1 MAPLKYNAIFV
12 LSPALY
18 VSRAD
23 RHNIKPNIDSM
34 NFRPTLTL
42 GSIIARAAFVA
53 EKNDFTNHLIDRLL
67 LLAIGEKYSHASR
80 VLQSLTEEGIASK
93 LRTQLECEL
102 SGIELVS
109 HNENVN
115 IRSDFFAKIFDRL
128 VSVLVVGE
136 PNNTGHILLL
146 AAADPTT
153 ISGEFLRRQHIDYKR
168 LLAAMGTLSVD
179 EDRYL
184 DLSLQ

>member
-1 MAPLKYNAIFV
+1 
-12 LSPALY
+12 
-18 VSRAD
+18 
-23 RHNIKPNIDSM
+23 M

-42 GSIIARAAFVA
+42 GSIIARAAFIA
-53 EKNDFTNHLIDRLL
+53 EKNDFANHLIDRLL
-67 LLAIGEKYSHASR
+67 LLAISESGSHAAR
-80 VLQSLTEEGIASK
+80 LLQSLAGEAATAL
-93 LRTQLECEL
+93 LRTQIEREL
-102 SGIELVS
+102 SDVEFVS
-109 HNENVN
+109 NSENAN
-115 IRSDFFAKIFDRL
+115 IRSAFFTKIYDRL
-128 VSVLVVGE
+128 ASVSVVGE

-153 ISGEFLRRQHIDYKR
+153 ISAELLQRNNIDYQR

>member
-1 MAPLKYNAIFV
+1 
-12 LSPALY
+12 
-18 VSRAD
+18 
-23 RHNIKPNIDSM
+23 M

-42 GSIIARAAFVA
+42 GSIIARAAFTA
-53 EKNDFTNHLIDRLL
+53 EKNDFANHLIDRLL
-67 LLAIGEKYSHASR
+67 LLAISESCSHAAR
-80 VLQSLTEEGIASK
+80 LLQSLAGEAATAL
-93 LRTQLECEL
+93 LRTQIEREL
-102 SGIELVS
+102 SDVEFVS
-109 HNENVN
+109 NSENAN
-115 IRSDFFAKIFDRL
+115 IRSAFFTKIYDRL
-128 VSVLVVGE
+128 ASVSVVGE

-153 ISGEFLRRQHIDYKR
+153 ISAELLQRNNIDYQR

>member
-1 MAPLKYNAIFV
+1 
-12 LSPALY
+12 
-18 VSRAD
+18 
-23 RHNIKPNIDSM
+23 M

-42 GSIIARAAFVA
+42 GSIIARAAFTA
-53 EKNDFTNHLIDRLL
+53 EKNDFANHLIDRLL
-67 LLAIGEKYSHASR
+67 LFAISESGSHAAR
-80 VLQSLTEEGIASK
+80 LLQSLAGEAATAL
-93 LRTQLECEL
+93 LRTQIEREL
-102 SGIELVS
+102 SDVEFVS
-109 HNENVN
+109 NSENAN
-115 IRSDFFAKIFDRL
+115 IRSAFFTKIYDRL
-128 VSVLVVGE
+128 ASVSVVGE

-153 ISGEFLRRQHIDYKR
+153 ISAELLQRNNIDYQR

>member
-1 MAPLKYNAIFV
+1 
-12 LSPALY
+12 
-18 VSRAD
+18 
-23 RHNIKPNIDSM
+23 M

-42 GSIIARAAFVA
+42 GSIIARAAFTA
-53 EKNDFTNHLIDRLL
+53 EKNDFANHLIDRLL
-67 LLAIGEKYSHASR
+67 LLAISESGSHAAR
-80 VLQSLTEEGIASK
+80 LLQSLAGEAATAL
-93 LRTQLECEL
+93 LRTQIEREL
-102 SGIELVS
+102 SDVEFVS
-109 HNENVN
+109 NSENAN
-115 IRSDFFAKIFDRL
+115 IRSAFFTKIYDRL
-128 VSVLVVGE
+128 ASVLVVGE

-153 ISGEFLRRQHIDYKR
+153 ISAELLQRNNIDYQR

>member
-1 MAPLKYNAIFV
+1 
-12 LSPALY
+12 
-18 VSRAD
+18 
-23 RHNIKPNIDSM
+23 M

-42 GSIIARAAFVA
+42 GSIIARAAFTA
-53 EKNDFTNHLIDRLL
+53 EKKDFVNHLIDRLL
-67 LLAIGEKYSHASR
+67 LLAVSEPYSHATR
-80 VLQSLTEEGIASK
+80 LLQSLAGDGAVSK
-93 LRTQLECEL
+93 LRAQIECEL
-102 SGIELVS
+102 SGVELVS
-109 HNENVN
+109 DPENAN

-128 VSVLVVGE
+128 ASVSVVGE

-146 AAADPTT
+146 AVADPTT
-153 ISGEFLRRQHIDYKR
+153 ISGEFLRRHHIDYQR

>member
-1 MAPLKYNAIFV
+1 
-12 LSPALY
+12 
-18 VSRAD
+18 
-23 RHNIKPNIDSM
+23 M

-42 GSIIARAAFVA
+42 GSIIARAAFTA
-53 EKNDFTNHLIDRLL
+53 EKNDFANHLIDRLL
-67 LLAIGEKYSHASR
+67 LLAISESDSHAAR
-80 VLQSLTEEGIASK
+80 LLQSLAGEAATAL
-93 LRTQLECEL
+93 LRTQIEREL
-102 SGIELVS
+102 SDVEFVS
-109 HNENVN
+109 NSENAN
-115 IRSDFFAKIFDRL
+115 IRSAFFTKIYDRL
-128 VSVLVVGE
+128 ASVSVVGE

-153 ISGEFLRRQHIDYKR
+153 ISAELLQRNNIDYQR

>member
-1 MAPLKYNAIFV
+1 
-12 LSPALY
+12 
-18 VSRAD
+18 
-23 RHNIKPNIDSM
+23 M

-42 GSIIARAAFVA
+42 GSIIARAAFTA
-53 EKNDFTNHLIDRLL
+53 EKNDFANHLIDRLL
-67 LLAIGEKYSHASR
+67 LLAISESGSHAAR
-80 VLQSLTEEGIASK
+80 LLQSLAGEATTAL
-93 LRTQLECEL
+93 LRTQIERAL
-102 SGIELVS
+102 SDVEFVS
-109 HNENVN
+109 NSENAN
-115 IRSDFFAKIFDRL
+115 IRSAFFTKIYDRL
-128 VSVLVVGE
+128 ASVSVVGE

-153 ISGEFLRRQHIDYKR
+153 ISSELLQRNNIDYHR